1 MPTSAFNSKA
11 NFGPYFNS
19 VRFLYFK
26 IKPIKLEPS
35 VINGNGSGA
44 ELFIVE
50 GDSAASAVSAIRG
63 AQFQAVLPMQGKP
76 LNAIKASAKKV
87 ARSELYTLLS
97 QTLGLG
103 LADAGVQTAALPF
116 TDLGTLRYDRI
127 LLLFDPDADGI
138 HCGALM
144 LMFFYRWMRPL
155 LESGRIEIVRAPMF
169 ELRWQVA
176 GEPCALPLQAYTEG
190 QQRALHQQLLAQ
202 DVQDIKIYRYRG
214 LGNIDPALLASTC
227 VDPRSR
233 KSTVAGLADA
243 RLAIEVFGGSPLA
256 LVAPRAETH
265 SGGLR

>member
-1 MPTSAFNSKA
+1 
-11 NFGPYFNS
+11 
-19 VRFLYFK
+19 LYFK

-35 VINGNGSGA
+35 VISGVGSGA

-50 GDSAASAVSAIRG
+50 GDSAASAVSGIRNT
-63 AQFQAVLPMQGKP
+63 QFQAVLPMQGKP
-76 LNAIKASAKKV
+76 LNAIKATGKKV
-87 ARSELYTLLS
+87 ANSVLYTLLS
-97 QTLGLG
+97 QTLGIG
-103 LADAGVQTAALPF
+103 LADASVQSAALPF
-116 TDLGTLRYDRI
+116 GELHTLRYDRI

-176 GEPCALPLQAYTEG
+176 GEPCASPLQAYSEG
-190 QQRALHQQLLAQ
+190 QQRSLQQQLVAQ
-202 DVQDIKIYRYRG
+202 HAHDIKAYRYRG
-214 LGNIDPALLASTC
+214 LGNIDPALLSSTC

-233 KSTVAGLADA
+233 KTTVAGLADA
-243 RLAIEVFGGSPLA
+243 RLALEVFGGSPLTPA
-256 LVAPRAETH
+256 VAASAST